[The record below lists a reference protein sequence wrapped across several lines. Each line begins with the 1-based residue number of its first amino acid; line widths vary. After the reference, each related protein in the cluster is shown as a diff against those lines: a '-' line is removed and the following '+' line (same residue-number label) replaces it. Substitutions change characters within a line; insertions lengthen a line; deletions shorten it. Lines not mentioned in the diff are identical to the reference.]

1 MNFTK
6 FYLFLGLFFAAFFL
20 SIAQSGFN
28 YQSLIKD
35 ANGAVL
41 TNTQISLKFSILY
54 DSSSGTPVYVE
65 THGLTTPANGVVNL
79 VIGSGTATTG
89 SFSNIDWSKASIY
102 LKREVEIANSGTYTD
117 FGTALLYNV
126 PKANYSSSTQGIS
139 YNSST
144 VSITNL
150 NVTNTI
156 TATAFVGD
164 GSGLTNVVA
173 SSSPTPTFLYGTENV
188 LLDGTTSPNVGT
200 MHRSVGLGY
209 LTLNSVTSGNK
220 NVAIGARVMEENT
233 TGFMNVGIGWNAL
246 NKNTVGRSNVAIGG
260 SEALD
265 ANTTGNYNVAIGDRA
280 MTYNTTGDSNIAI
293 GYLSLGNNDAGNYNT
308 MIGYGT
314 GSNIRTESG
323 NTGNDNVGMGYRALE
338 KNYSGDKNVGIGFD
352 ALRETKGSGNLG
364 IGTNAGKTITTGSN
378 NTLIGYNSD
387 VASNALTNATAIGYN
402 ASVNASNKIQ
412 LGNSAVTLVETSG
425 TVSATDLVVN
435 GSYFSTLMSS
445 VSSLESAYAT
455 SVSTE
460 DLNATND
467 ALSSI
472 EQDVDGLL
480 LIINASDNRYNT
492 SVGSTTNYF
501 LDGSSSYNTALGY
514 GALPVS
520 TADENTAIGA
530 FALQANT
537 SGDSNTGLGV
547 GALYTN
553 TTGDSNVAL
562 GTGALFSNDSGN
574 FNNAM
579 GYDALRNTST
589 GDNNVALGYQTGDTI
604 TTGSNNTL
612 IGYDADVA
620 SISITNA
627 TAIGANAVVDASNKI
642 RLGDNSITVIEG
654 KVGFTISSDRRLKE
668 NIVKTPYG
676 LEEVL
681 KLNPVNYRF
690 ISNGLNQ
697 IGFIAQEV
705 QPLLPEVVTGT
716 EGDIEKGETLGITYS
731 SLIPVLTKA
740 IQEQQQQLEAQQK
753 QIQSLIKR
761 LEAIENK

>member
-1 MNFTK
+1 MK
-6 FYLFLGLFFAAFFL
+6 KILLILLFVPLVSFG
-20 SIAQSGFN
+20 QNGFN
-28 YQSLIKD
+28 YQGIISNSDGTVVASQSISVRFSVIYDSPNGTVAYSELHSPTTG
-35 ANGAVL
+35 ANGLINLKVG
-41 TNTQISLKFSILY
+41 TGTQL
-54 DSSSGTPVYVE
+54 SSGAFSSVDWSTSYIYLKSE
-65 THGLTTPANGVVNL
+65 IDIT
-79 VIGSGTATTG
+79 GSGTYVDVGTDLIGQVPVALFAKQLEGITIT
-89 SFSNIDWSKASIY
+89 
-102 LKREVEIANSGTYTD
+102 SGTISATGANLS
-117 FGTALLYNV
+117 GT
-126 PKANYSSSTQGIS
+126 
-139 YNSST
+139 
-144 VSITNL
+144 
-150 NVTNTI
+150 VT
-156 TATAFVGD
+156 ASAFVGD
-164 GSGLTNVVA
+164 GSRLTNVVA

-200 MHRSVGLGY
+200 MQRSVGLGY

-364 IGTNAGKTITTGSN
+364 IGTNAGKTITSGSN
-378 NTLIGYNSD
+378 NTLIGYNAD

-435 GSYFSTLMSS
+435 GSYFSTLTSS
-445 VSSLESAYAT
+445 VSSLESAYAN
-455 SVSTE
+455 SVSTG
-460 DLNATND
+460 DLIATND

-480 LIINASDNRYNT
+480 LVINASDNRYNT

-501 LDGSSSYNTALGY
+501 LDDSSSYNTALGY
-514 GALPVS
+514 GALTVS

-553 TTGDSNVAL
+553 TTGGSNVAL

-574 FNNAM
+574 GNNAM

-589 GDNNVALGYQTGDTI
+589 GDNNVALGYQTGYTL

-620 SISITNA
+620 SNAITNA

-654 KVGFTISSDRRLKE
+654 KVGFTSSSDRRLKANIE
-668 NIVKTPYG
+668 NTKYG
-676 LEEVL
+676 LETIL
-681 KLNPVNYRF
+681 KLAPVDYTLK
-690 ISNGLNQ
+690 SNGLAQ
-697 IGFIAQEV
+697 IGFIAQDLKPIV
-705 QPLLPEVVTGT
+705 PEAVNGT

-753 QIQSLIKR
+753 LIQSLLER
-761 LEAIENK
+761 LETLENK